1 VRIVAATHQTDG
13 LGSEGARLRPDLY
26 HRLATVVLA
35 LTPLRE
41 RMSDLG
47 ELVEGMLDDLA
58 PEHGRKTVTADGWH
72 ALASYGWPGNIRE
85 LSKAAQRAVTLG
97 GDELGPLD
105 FFPSF
110 GQHAHR
116 RHVQATPAMPFAAN
130 ANGTSEL
137 DALQPYHAA
146 LRGAMEQA
154 LAAHGTIRAA
164 ASAIGMP
171 KSTFADK
178 ARAWGLFPRRKVR
191 IHQPENR
198 RKK

>member
-1 VRIVAATHQTDG
+1 MRNVAV
-13 LGSEGARLRPDLY
+13 SRAR
-26 HRLATVVLA
+26 
-35 LTPLRE
+35 
-41 RMSDLG
+41 SG

-58 PEHGRKTVTADGWH
+58 PEHGRKTVTADGWQ

-85 LSKAAQRAVTLG
+85 LFKAAQRAVTLG

-116 RHVQATPAMPFAAN
+116 RHLQATPPTPFAAG
-130 ANGTSEL
+130 AGVTGEL

-154 LAAHGTIRAA
+154 LATHGTIRAA

-198 RKK
+198 KKK